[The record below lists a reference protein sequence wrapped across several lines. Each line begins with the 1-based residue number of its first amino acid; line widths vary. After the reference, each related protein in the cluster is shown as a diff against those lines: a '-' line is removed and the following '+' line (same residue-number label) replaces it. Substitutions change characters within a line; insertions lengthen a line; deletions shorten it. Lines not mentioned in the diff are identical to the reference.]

1 MKELDDK
8 CWKQLI
14 SKSKKKYYFFN
25 VEKGESQWNYPNSL
39 YPLPK
44 YWNIYK
50 SKKTDL
56 YYYVNT
62 LTHEKTWNEPRGE
75 IYLPPEEEIEGWQT
89 KKSRCGNVYY
99 INNSNNTTTWKKPMK
114 KSLGVYDQEE
124 ERIRL
129 LKQEEERIR
138 LLKQEEERIRL
149 IKQEEERIRL
159 FKQEEERIRLLK
171 QEEERIRLLKQE
183 EERIRLLKQEEER
196 IRLLKQEEER
206 KRKQKEAIFYEEYYT
221 RERDPKLMYSDHAPI
236 LYPINPHINIITWNV
251 AQYGNIQNKKLNTYN
266 HKFNMDRV
274 ETEDEYKRRL
284 QNIVIAIDKL
294 FSLGETNMKEAPF
307 VFLQELPNAH
317 GSFNHANKDKQLEFK
332 KLFNRLLTKKDL
344 SNISFNDRP
353 LTEDNN
359 SEFGLIVRSGNP
371 KNIKYLG
378 NFTPTFKELLDLL
391 KFKCEVYSTL
401 FNGRS
406 IVYVN
411 LHMKYEDDFK
421 NNISLKLTRV
431 TQGLF
436 KVIEPKPLI
445 IYFIGDF
452 NNNIFEDNFVINK
465 MNESFRGVHMP
476 IKNIEKYTTPGNK
489 AYSLMDNVGN
499 ENPENIDGIIKV
511 EFN

>member
-114 KSLGVYDQEE
+114 KSLGVYD
-124 ERIRL
+124 
-129 LKQEEERIR
+129 
-138 LLKQEEERIRL
+138 
-149 IKQEEERIRL
+149 
-159 FKQEEERIRLLK
+159 
-171 QEEERIRLLKQE
+171 
-183 EERIRLLKQEEER
+183 QEEER